1 LNVGE
6 ALASVVPWADEV
18 IVFDSFSRDGTL
30 DIAEKFGVKVVQR
43 QFDNFSKH
51 KNWALDNLPLRN
63 EWVFQLDA
71 DERVPEDLA
80 REIDGIV
87 RSGAPPFDGYYVGR
101 RIYFMGKWA
110 RHGGFYPNYS
120 MRFFR
125 HRLGRYEDRVVH
137 EHIILNGRVG
147 YLRSDMIHQDRRLLD
162 RYFDR
167 HNVYSTMEAQEVV
180 RLLNQARGETISS
193 RLFVRGPESRRLLK
207 ELAYRYLPCRALF
220 KFFWMY
226 LIQGGF
232 LDGRLGFRYS
242 VLQMFYEYQVSLKAL
257 EFTTAGQATLPERSR
272 LETDAKAKDT
282 ERDVASG
289 EVASGMTRSE
299 T

>member
-1 LNVGE
+1 
-6 ALASVVPWADEV
+6 
-18 IVFDSFSRDGTL
+18 
-30 DIAEKFGVKVVQR
+30 
-43 QFDNFSKH
+43 
-51 KNWALDNLPLRN
+51 
-63 EWVFQLDA
+63 
-71 DERVPEDLA
+71 
-80 REIDGIV
+80 
-87 RSGAPPFDGYYVGR
+87 
-101 RIYFMGKWA
+101 
-110 RHGGFYPNYS
+110 
-120 MRFFR
+120 
-125 HRLGRYEDRVVH
+125 
-137 EHIILNGRVG
+137 
-147 YLRSDMIHQDRRLLD
+147 
-162 RYFDR
+162 
-167 HNVYSTMEAQEVV
+167 
-180 RLLNQARGETISS
+180 
-193 RLFVRGPESRRLLK
+193 LLK

-226 LIQGGF
+226 LIRGGF